1 MNGDQ
6 NLPHADRDDKVS
18 GGTGLHDSAL
28 HTLFAR
34 MRQEEQQHIPVFASL
49 WGGRTRAPRGKVL
62 WFVVAS
68 CALLAV
74 ATVFLQRLERPKPE
88 EVSMSSITQWKA
100 PTDFLLETPGR
111 EMLRTVP
118 EIGAW
123 RGYTAATASSAGRSQ
138 VRKKVLH

>member
-6 NLPHADRDDKVS
+6 NLPNDGRDDKVL
-18 GGTGLHDSAL
+18 GGTDLHDSAL
-28 HTLFAR
+28 RNLFAR
-34 MRQEEQQHIPVFASL
+34 MRQEEQQHIPEFASL
-49 WGGRTRAPRGKVL
+49 WGGRTRAPRGKAL
-62 WFVVAS
+62 WFVAAT
-68 CALLAV
+68 CLLIAV
-74 ATVFLQRLERPKPE
+74 AALFLLRLERPKRE
-88 EVSMSSITQWKA
+88 EVSMASITEWQA

-118 EIGAW
+118 EIGVW

>member
-1 MNGDQ
+1 MSGDE
-6 NLPHADRDDKVS
+6 NLPNADRGDKVS
-18 GGTGLHDSAL
+18 ADDGVLRNR
-28 HTLFAR
+28 FAKL
-34 MRQEEQQHIPVFASL
+34 RQEEQQHIPAFASP
-49 WGGRTRAPRGKVL
+49 WGGRMHAPRGKAL
-62 WFVVAS
+62 WFVAAT
-68 CALLAV
+68 CLLIAV
-74 ATVFLQRLERPKPE
+74 AAIFLLRLEQPKRE
-88 EVSMSSITQWKA
+88 EASMASITEWQA

>member
-1 MNGDQ
+1 MSGDQ
-6 NLPHADRDDKVS
+6 NFPHDDREDKVS
-18 GGTGLHDSAL
+18 GGTGLHDGDL
-28 HTLFAR
+28 HSLFAT

-49 WGGRTRAPRGKVL
+49 WGARTRAPRGKVL
-62 WFVVAS
+62 WFVAAT
-68 CALLAV
+68 CTLIAV
-74 ATVFLQRLERPKPE
+74 AAIFLLRLERPKRE
-88 EVSMSSITQWKA
+88 EVSMASITEWKA

>member
-6 NLPHADRDDKVS
+6 NLPPSDRDDKVS
-18 GGTGLHDSAL
+18 GDAGLHDSAL
-28 HTLFAR
+28 HNLFAR

-49 WGGRTRAPRGKVL
+49 WGRRTRVPRGKVR
-62 WFVVAS
+62 WFVAAA
-68 CALLAV
+68 CALIMV
-74 ATVFLQRLERPKPE
+74 AAIFLLRLEQQKPQ
-88 EVSMSSITQWKA
+88 EVSMASITEWKA

-123 RGYTAATASSAGRSQ
+123 RGYTAEMARSAGRSQ